1 MGRRNVECPLRD
13 GHCHLLTV
21 VRTQALVLPS
31 SLKVD
36 VFLGTESFGKA
47 TGNLNKICKV
57 LSLILRRQ

>member
-1 MGRRNVECPLRD
+1 MGRRNVECPLND

-21 VRTQALVLPS
+21 VWTRALVLPS

-47 TGNLNKICKV
+47 PGKLNKICKV
-57 LSLILRRQ
+57 LSLILRTQ